1 LNDLQFSEL
10 SDELDVAEHLA
21 LGQVL
26 GVLLVAG
33 DRRHRQLLVL
43 VAELVSAKQNKF
55 NSVLTFVTAENALMR
70 GEKFIVTIKHNQIC
84 FNYNRNRKSLYTLK
98 ILYENALRTSKPFT
112 ELIIRACKF
121 IKANFVDF

>member
-1 LNDLQFSEL
+1 MEDKVLNDLQFSEL

-26 GVLLVAG
+26 SVLLVAG

-55 NSVLTFVTAENALMR
+55 NSVLTFV
-70 GEKFIVTIKHNQIC
+70 IV
-84 FNYNRNRKSLYTLK
+84 
-98 ILYENALRTSKPFT
+98 
-112 ELIIRACKF
+112 
-121 IKANFVDF
+121 